1 MSNRP
6 PAKFVRYQL
15 LGIIIAIGL
24 NLMLMVLPVRAIDR
38 ADIVVDGRPLFK
50 VSGAESL
57 TASERADLLNLRLQ
71 QIQQSAKPI
80 EVSIESRN
88 QSPIILINDRQ
99 LLTVTQS
106 DVVPPLTPTT
116 QANLWAQ
123 QLSQALQQAQQ
134 EKGTG
139 FLKTAIPLAL
149 GTLAVAI
156 ALHYVLGWLWRSTRS
171 VLQRL
176 VESSP
181 TAASVE
187 TESPKALSL
196 LSTLTLIGARIA
208 LWMGTMLYIT
218 NLFPLT
224 RSWSYALTSGLTAS
238 FLSPIVSVGKNRYSV
253 TDLLLLSGLLLGW
266 IVLSGVAANFLKLR
280 ILQVTRI
287 GTGSQDAVAAIVKYL
302 LIILGTIAILQVWG
316 IDLTSLTIL
325 FSALGVGIGFG
336 FQDIAKN
343 FGSGLILLFERPIQ
357 VGDFVNVGNLEGTVV
372 RIGARSTVLRTL
384 DRVSI
389 IVPNSRFL
397 EKEVI
402 NWNYENPLS
411 RVRIPVGVAYGCDIS
426 AVKTALL
433 KAPQGHP
440 EVLATPAPIVFFLG
454 FGDSSLNFELRVWI
468 NEPMNQYRIK
478 SDLFFRIEELF
489 REHQIE
495 IPFPQRD
502 LHLRSG
508 SLPLVLSPEL
518 ESFLG
523 KDSSPS

>member
-6 PAKFVRYQL
+6 QTAFVRYQL
-15 LGIIIAIGL
+15 LGIIAAIAL
-24 NLMLMVLPVRAIDR
+24 NLMLMVLPVQAIDR

-57 TASERADLLNLRLQ
+57 TANERADLLNLRLQ
-71 QIQQSAKPI
+71 QIQQSGTPI
-80 EVSIESRN
+80 QVKIESRN
-88 QSPIILINDRQ
+88 QSPIILANNRQ
-99 LLTVTQS
+99 LLTVTES
-106 DVVPPLTPTT
+106 DVIPPLTATA
-116 QANLWAQ
+116 QAHLWAQ
-123 QLSQALQQAQQ
+123 RLTQALQQAQQ
-134 EKGTG
+134 EKSNG
-139 FLKTAIPLAL
+139 FLKTAIPIAL

-156 ALHYVLGWLWRSTRS
+156 ALHFGLGWLWRSAQP
-171 VLQRL
+171 VLQRF

-181 TAASVE
+181 AASAA

-208 LWMGTMLYIT
+208 LWVGTTLYIT
-218 NLFPLT
+218 NLFPLS
-224 RSWSYALTSGLTAS
+224 RNWSYALTSGLTAS
-238 FLSPIVSVGKNRYSV
+238 FLSPMVSVGKNRYSV

-266 IVLSGVAANFLKLR
+266 IVLSGAAANFLKLR

-287 GTGSQDAVAAIVKYL
+287 GAGSQDAVAAIVKYL
-302 LIILGTIAILQVWG
+302 LIILGTIAILQIWG

-357 VGDFVNVGNLEGTVV
+357 VGDFVKVGDLEGTVV
-372 RIGARSTVLRTL
+372 RIGARSTVLCTL

-402 NWNYENPLS
+402 NWNYENPVS

-426 AVKTALL
+426 KVKAALL
-433 KAPQGHP
+433 EAPLGHP
-440 EVLATPAPIVFFLG
+440 DVLTTPEPLVFFLG
-454 FGDSSLNFELRVWI
+454 FGDSSLNFELRIWI
-468 NEPMNQYRIK
+468 AAPAAQYRVK

-489 REHQIE
+489 REYQLE

-502 LHLRSG
+502 LHVRSG
-508 SLPLVLSPEL
+508 NIPLVLSPQL
-518 ESFLG
+518 ESFIA
-523 KDSSPS
+523 KDSSQS